1 MALDKQIHVYSV
13 DTGHFYNQKE
23 LSLHNQNHDLRE
35 EKNYIKNGILKELT
49 EKLLKL
55 GYTKSELR
63 KYTLIKSKKE
73 VQNIYQLK
81 NIKIEESLEN
91 EYLYWKTIY
100 DYKRYKSMLHKENLL
115 QLLKDRIEKNEELIE
130 RYGKL
135 SEDRLRSL
143 HQDRIKDNNVVSL
156 FESSLSR
163 IIGAKTN
170 ELCEDLIIL
179 QIYYFDIF
187 KDMCY
192 YDMTFGTDEFGK
204 PVKYRYFTSS
214 AGQIRT
220 KKAVFIKESTWLK
233 HEKTLMCG
241 LTLPVINQKGG
252 NNVNKHLAYLALTNS
267 ATDKWDD
274 FDIDKTIV
282 VDDFETS
289 VPGVFDYIDDE
300 TYTIERI
307 TSDGMIPHMDG
318 CGLVL
323 PSTLSTNAMFRAPWI
338 KGLLACFDY
347 VSLIKE
353 KGWSS
358 KIVDIYGEEHD
369 VIEDDIQII
378 FTKSQFKLY
387 RFYSSWN
394 DYKESFKKY
403 KCEAGLCNIE
413 EPYVKNAKI
422 NYQMLQTLT
431 DITDEEIRKIAQSS
445 INKIDSLCDSV
456 ENMKDALGITLYNK
470 NPTPFQ
476 KAVKIYPSLLNDTYA
491 KDVIRDIK
499 NSLVKKYR
507 SGKLEIYGKYTFILP
522 DLYAVCEYYFGHIK
536 EPQGLLQDKEVFC
549 WLFRDSDKLDCLRS
563 PHLYKEHAVRYN
575 IAYKAYGERQ
585 AEIRKWFTTNAL
597 YTSTHDLISRILQ
610 FDVDGDNSLVI
621 GDKTFVEIA
630 ERNMN
635 GIVPLY
641 YNMKKAASVE
651 LNKKNIYH
659 GLITAF
665 TGGNI
670 GFFSN
675 TISKIWNSYIFVNGS
690 YEERQEAIDVVKLL
704 CMENNFVIDYAKTL
718 YKPTRPPE
726 IDEKITKY
734 TKINKL
740 PHFFKYAKDKNDDQV
755 SRRNDSVVNKLS
767 LIIPDKRIDTRKLH
781 LPKIDYEKMMYNI
794 NTEVDEKVA
803 ELYIKLNRIY
813 RYKFNWNNEN
823 HVDNLKYVVK
833 TIREEFD
840 KTGYSE
846 IEITDML
853 VKFLY
858 GDGTKRYKHL
868 FWFVFGNQIVENLKR
883 NIRIKNVKIK
893 ICVDCGEPFEA
904 SKRKIR
910 CDKCQKIHRLNQ
922 YKNQYYNNIE

>member
-1 MALDKQIHVYSV
+1 ML
-13 DTGHFYNQKE
+13 FP
-23 LSLHNQNHDLRE
+23 
-35 EKNYIKNGILKELT
+35 
-49 EKLLKL
+49 
-55 GYTKSELR
+55 
-63 KYTLIKSKKE
+63 KSK
-73 VQNIYQLK
+73 
-81 NIKIEESLEN
+81 
-91 EYLYWKTIY
+91 W
-100 DYKRYKSMLHKENLL
+100 
-115 QLLKDRIEKNEELIE
+115 
-130 RYGKL
+130 
-135 SEDRLRSL
+135 
-143 HQDRIKDNNVVSL
+143 
-156 FESSLSR
+156 
-163 IIGAKTN
+163 
-170 ELCEDLIIL
+170 
-179 QIYYFDIF
+179 
-187 KDMCY
+187 
-192 YDMTFGTDEFGK
+192 
-204 PVKYRYFTSS
+204 
-214 AGQIRT
+214 
-220 KKAVFIKESTWLK
+220 
-233 HEKTLMCG
+233 
-241 LTLPVINQKGG
+241 
-252 NNVNKHLAYLALTNS
+252 
-267 ATDKWDD
+267 
-274 FDIDKTIV
+274 
-282 VDDFETS
+282 
-289 VPGVFDYIDDE
+289 
-300 TYTIERI
+300 
-307 TSDGMIPHMDG
+307 
-318 CGLVL
+318 
-323 PSTLSTNAMFRAPWI
+323 
-338 KGLLACFDY
+338 
-347 VSLIKE
+347 
-353 KGWSS
+353 
-358 KIVDIYGEEHD
+358 
-369 VIEDDIQII
+369 
-378 FTKSQFKLY
+378 
-387 RFYSSWN
+387 
-394 DYKESFKKY
+394 
-403 KCEAGLCNIE
+403 
-413 EPYVKNAKI
+413 
-422 NYQMLQTLT
+422 
-431 DITDEEIRKIAQSS
+431 
-445 INKIDSLCDSV
+445 
-456 ENMKDALGITLYNK
+456 
-470 NPTPFQ
+470 
-476 KAVKIYPSLLNDTYA
+476 
-491 KDVIRDIK
+491 
-499 NSLVKKYR
+499 
-507 SGKLEIYGKYTFILP
+507 
-522 DLYAVCEYYFGHIK
+522 
-536 EPQGLLQDKEVFC
+536 
-549 WLFRDSDKLDCLRS
+549 
-563 PHLYKEHAVRYN
+563 
-575 IAYKAYGERQ
+575 
-585 AEIRKWFTTNAL
+585 
-597 YTSTHDLISRILQ
+597 
-610 FDVDGDNSLVI
+610 VDGDKSLVI

-734 TKINKL
+734 TNINKL
-740 PHFFKYAKDKNDDQV
+740 PHFFKYAKDKNDGQV

-868 FWFVFGNQIVENLKR
+868 LWFVFGNQIVENLKR

-922 YKNQYYNNIE
+922 YKNQYYNNI